1 MRNLRPKQQG
11 LYDPKNEH
19 DNCGIGF
26 VANIKGKKSFE
37 IITRGLEVLCNME
50 HRGARGADNVS
61 GDGAGILMQLPHNFY
76 KKIGIKLPLP
86 GRYGTG
92 MVFLPKDETE
102 EKFCIEVLIQILEE
116 EGLEFLQLRDVPTDT
131 TAIGEIARE
140 SEPVIKQVFVGGN
153 YEQDDLERRLY
164 LARKQAESYIRA
176 TKMKEKE
183 MFYIP
188 SLSSKVLVYKG
199 MFASDQLGR
208 YYGDLQDS
216 RMESAIA
223 MVHSRFSTNT
233 FPSWDLAQPFRIVA
247 HNGEINTIKG
257 NRLWMQAR
265 ESLLKSEMYGEDI
278 KKLFPVV
285 EPNKSDSA
293 SFDNV
298 LEFLF
303 LTGRSLPHALS
314 MMVPESWNEKN
325 PIPDSLKAFYEYH
338 STFMEPWDGPASL
351 VFSDGRYIGG
361 TLDRNGLRPSRYVIT
376 QDDMIVMGSEVGI
389 QQFKP
394 EEIREKGRLKPGK
407 LLLVDT
413 QLGIIIPDEEV
424 KSQLT
429 YRNPYQNWLK
439 ENRLDLKAIPVEKR
453 VPSDIGDHFEICKKT
468 FNYCKEDFE
477 RIILPMATGG
487 QEPVGS
493 MGNDAPIPV
502 LSPKPQLFFNYFRQ
516 LFAQVTNP
524 PIDSIRE
531 NLVMDLTNY
540 IGSVQKN
547 LLDETPQHCKLI
559 RFKSPLITNTDLGK
573 IKKLKHEEFRHKSI
587 DMLFKASQNGKG
599 LETALDNICQL
610 AENAVDNQKNYIIL
624 TDRNVSKSMAPI
636 PVLLAVAAVH
646 HHLIKKRKRMQIGL
660 VVETG
665 EAREVNHFALLIA
678 YGASVIN
685 PYMSYA
691 VIDNLVKEGRI
702 SLEYKTARKN
712 YIKSVDKGLLKVM
725 SKMGISTIGS
735 YLGAQIYEGLGV
747 SNEVINKYF
756 TGTVSRIGGIGLKEI
771 SEEILYHHKNAF
783 TEANPFDNQDL
794 LNNNGT
800 IHYRKNG
807 EPHSWNPESIGLLQ
821 WSTRTNNYSK
831 FKEYTAIVDG
841 ETESPNFL
849 RGFFDFKSNPID
861 ISEVEPVENIMKRF
875 CSGAMSYGSISK
887 EAHEALAIAMNK
899 IGGRSNTGEGGE
911 SSKRFYSSARSSIK
925 QIASGRFGVNTEY
938 LVNADELQ
946 IKVAQGAKPGEGGQL
961 PGFKVDKIIAKL
973 RNSTP
978 GITLISPPP
987 HHDIY
992 SIEDLAQLIF
1002 DLKNVNPTAC
1012 VSVKLVSENGVGTVA
1027 AGVAKANA
1035 DLIVIAGSEGGTGA
1049 SPLSSIK
1056 NTGLPVE
1063 LGLAEA
1069 QQTLVLNDLRGRIKL
1084 QTDGQLKTGKDIISM
1099 ALLGAEEFGFA
1110 TSALV
1115 VLGCVMMRKCHLNT
1129 CPVGIATQN
1138 KELREKFLG
1147 RSEWLV
1153 NYFTFL
1159 GEECREIM
1167 ADLGIKKF
1175 DDLVGRADLLE
1186 KRKNINNWKAKTV
1199 DIKNLMHLPK
1209 TDGHTICG
1217 ANATIKSIGEVLDHQ
1232 LIEQSQKALNEG
1244 EKVWIDQKITNT
1256 DRSTGAMLS
1265 GKVALLKPKRILE
1278 DDTIHCRFK
1287 GSAGQSFGAFLEKGI
1302 TFRLE
1307 GDSNDYFGK
1316 GLSGGKIVVYPSTKS
1331 KFKPEQQIV
1340 IGNTALY
1347 GATSGTAFIRGMA
1360 GERFCVRNSG
1370 GIAVVEGVGDH
1381 GCEYMTGGR
1390 AVILGATGRNFAAGM
1405 SGGIAYVL
1413 DMEDR
1418 LDYFCNKSLVSL
1430 EPVEHLQDIHEL
1442 QGMIHEHLLL
1452 TQSSV
1457 ASKVLTHW
1465 EEYLPHFVKVIPY
1478 EYKKVLEEKKL
1489 KKIRRKLKQA
1499 QSQTEV
1505 HE

>member
-11 LYDPKNEH
+11 LYDPENEH

-61 GDGAGILMQLPHNFY
+61 GDGAGILMQLPHKFY
-76 KKIGIKLPLP
+76 KKIGLDLPLE
-86 GRYGTG
+86 GKYGTG
-92 MVFLPKDETE
+92 LIFLPKDETE
-102 EKFCIEVLIQILEE
+102 EKFCLEVLIQILEE

-131 TAIGEIARE
+131 NAIGEIARQ
-140 SEPVIKQVFVGGN
+140 SEPTIKQIFVGGN
-153 YEQDDLERRLY
+153 FEQDDLERRLY
-164 LARKQAESYIRA
+164 LARKQAESYVRA

-183 MFYIP
+183 MFYMP

-199 MFASDQLGR
+199 MFASDQLGK
-208 YYGDLQDS
+208 YYADLQDS

-265 ESLLKSEMYGEDI
+265 ESLLKSEMYGDDI

-325 PIPDSLKAFYEYH
+325 PIPESLKAFYEYH

-394 EEIREKGRLKPGK
+394 EEIKEKGRLRPGK

-413 QLGIIIPDEEV
+413 QLGIIIPDQEV

-453 VPSDIGDHFEICKKT
+453 VPSDIGEQFDICQKT

-477 RIILPMATGG
+477 RVLLPMATGG

-493 MGNDAPIPV
+493 MGNDSPIPV

-547 LLDETPQHCKLI
+547 LLDETAQHCKLI

-587 DMLFKASQNGKG
+587 DMLFKASDNGAG

-610 AENAVDNQKNYIIL
+610 AEKAVDEQKNYIIL
-624 TDRNVSKSMAPI
+624 TDRNISSSMAPI

-665 EAREVNHFALLIA
+665 EAREVNHIALLIA

-691 VIDNLVKEGRI
+691 VIDKLVKDGRI

-712 YIKSVDKGLLKVM
+712 YIKAVDKGLLKVM

-735 YLGAQIYEGLGV
+735 YLGAQIYEALGV
-747 SNEVINKYF
+747 SKEVIDKYF
-756 TGTVSRIGGIGLKEI
+756 TGTISRIEGIGLKEI
-771 SEEILYHHKNAF
+771 SEEVLCHHKKAYS
-783 TEANPFDNQDL
+783 EEDPFDNQNL
-794 LNNNGT
+794 LTNNGN
-800 IHYRKNG
+800 IHYRKDG
-807 EPHSWNPESIGLLQ
+807 EPHSWNPETIGLLQ
-821 WSTRTNNYSK
+821 WSTRTNNFSK
-831 FKEYTAIVDG
+831 FKEYSTIVNKETA
-841 ETESPNFL
+841 SPNFL
-849 RGFFDFKSNPID
+849 RGFFEYKQNPID

-875 CSGAMSYGSISK
+875 CTGAMSYGSISK

-911 SSKRFYSSARSSIK
+911 NSKRFYSSARSSIK

-961 PGFKVDKIIAKL
+961 PGFKVDNIIAKL

-992 SIEDLAQLIF
+992 SIEDLAQLIY

-1049 SPLSSIK
+1049 SPLGSIK
-1056 NTGLPVE
+1056 HTGLPVE
-1063 LGLAEA
+1063 LGLAET
-1069 QQTLVLNDLRGRIKL
+1069 QQTLVMNDLRGRIKL
-1084 QTDGQLKTGKDIISM
+1084 QTDGQLKTGRDIISM

-1129 CPVGIATQN
+1129 CPVGIATQD

-1159 GEECREIM
+1159 GEECRELM
-1167 ADLGIKKF
+1167 AELGIRKF
-1175 DDLVGRADLLE
+1175 DDLVGRSDLLE
-1186 KRKNINNWKAKTV
+1186 KSKNINGWKAKTV
-1199 DIKNLMHLPK
+1199 DIKNLIHLPK
-1209 TDGHTICG
+1209 TDGHTING
-1217 ANATIKSIGEVLDHQ
+1217 ANSQIKSIGKVLDHE
-1232 LIEQSQKALNEG
+1232 LIKLSAKALHDG
-1244 EKVWIDQKITNT
+1244 EKVWIDKKITNT
-1256 DRSTGAMLS
+1256 DRTTGGMLS
-1265 GKVALLKPKRILE
+1265 GKVALLKPKKTLE
-1278 DDTIHCRFK
+1278 EDTIHCIFR
-1287 GSAGQSFGAFLEKGI
+1287 GSSGQSFGAFLEKGI
-1302 TFRLE
+1302 TFRLV

-1316 GLSGGKIVVYPSTKS
+1316 GLSGGKIVVYPSEKS
-1331 KFKPEQQIV
+1331 KFKPEEQII

-1347 GATSGTAFIRGMA
+1347 GATSGSAFIRGMA

-1370 GIAVVEGVGDH
+1370 GKAVVEGVGDH

-1390 AVILGATGRNFAAGM
+1390 VVILGNTGRNFAAGM

-1413 DMEDR
+1413 NMEGR

-1430 EPVEHLQDIHEL
+1430 EPVENLQDIHEL

-1499 QSQTEV
+1499 QSQTEI

>member
-1 MRNLRPKQQG
+1 MRNLRPKRQG
-11 LYDPKNEH
+11 LYDPMNEH

-26 VANIKGKKSFE
+26 VANIKGQQSNE

-61 GDGAGILMQLPHNFY
+61 GDGAGILMQIPHSFY
-76 KKIGIKLPLP
+76 KKLGLQLPLP
-86 GRYGTG
+86 GKYGTG
-92 MVFLPKDETE
+92 LLFLPQDESE
-102 EKFCIEVLIQILEE
+102 EKFCREVLIQILAE
-116 EGLEFLQLRDVPTDT
+116 EGLEFLQMRDVPVNSL
-131 TAIGEIARE
+131 AIGDIARE
-140 SEPVIKQVFVGGN
+140 SEPVIKQIFVKGD

-164 LARKQAESYIRA
+164 LSRKQTESYIRA
-176 TKMKEKE
+176 TKLKEKE
-183 MFYIP
+183 SFYIP
-188 SLSSKVLVYKG
+188 SLSSKILVYKG
-199 MFASDQLGR
+199 MFASDQLGK
-208 YYGDLQDS
+208 YYLDLQDPGI
-216 RMESAIA
+216 ESAIA

-265 ESLLKSEMYGEDI
+265 ESLLKSELYGEDI
-278 KKLFPVV
+278 KKLFPVI

-376 QDDMIVMGSEVGI
+376 KDDMIVMGSEVGI
-389 QQFKP
+389 QNFRA
-394 EEIREKGRLKPGK
+394 EEIKEKGRLRPGK

-413 QLGIIIPDEEV
+413 QLGIIIPDQEV

-439 ENRLDLKAIPVEKR
+439 ENRLDLKSIPVEQR
-453 VPSDIGDHFEICKKT
+453 VSSDIGDQFDICKT
-468 FNYCKEDFE
+468 AFAYSKEDFE
-477 RIILPMATGG
+477 RIILPMANSA

-493 MGNDAPIPV
+493 MGNDSPISA
-502 LSPKPQLFFNYFRQ
+502 LSQKPQLLFNYFKQ

-540 IGSVQKN
+540 IGAVQKN

-573 IKKLKHEEFRHKSI
+573 IKNLRHDEFRHASLDI
-587 DMLFKASQNGKG
+587 LFEANKKEIG
-599 LETALDNICQL
+599 LEASLDKLCQL
-610 AENAVDNQKNYIIL
+610 AEKAVDDKKNYIIL
-624 TDRNVSKSMAPI
+624 TDRNISNTMAPI
-636 PVLLAVAAVH
+636 PVLLAVSAVH

-660 VVETG
+660 VVETA
-665 EAREVNHFALLIA
+665 EAREVHHFALLIA

-685 PYMSYA
+685 PYMGYA
-691 VIDNLVKEGRI
+691 VIDKLVKEGRL

-712 YIKSVDKGLLKVM
+712 YIKAVDKGLLKIM

-735 YLGAQIYEGLGV
+735 YLGAQIYEALGV
-747 SNEVINKYF
+747 GDSVIQKYF
-756 TGTVSRIGGIGLKEI
+756 TGTTSRIGGVELKEI
-771 SEEILYHHKNAF
+771 AEEILCHHRNAF
-783 TEANPFDNQDL
+783 SEAETFQNTKL
-794 LNNNGT
+794 LSSNGSL
-800 IHYRKNG
+800 HYRKQG
-807 EPHSWNPESIGLLQ
+807 ESKSWNPETISLLQ
-821 WSTRTNNYSK
+821 WSTRTKNYTK
-831 FKEYTAIVDG
+831 FKEYSSIVNAQTR
-841 ETESPNFL
+841 EPNFL
-849 RGFFDFKSNPID
+849 RGYFNFKQNPID
-861 ISEVEPVENIMKRF
+861 ISEVEPAENIMKRF
-875 CSGAMSYGSISK
+875 CTGAMSYGSISK
-887 EAHEALAIAMNK
+887 EAHEALAIAMNQ

-911 SSKRFYSSARSSIK
+911 NSKRFFSSARSSIK

-961 PGFKVDKIIAKL
+961 PGFKVDKIIASL

-1002 DLKNVNPTAC
+1002 DLKNVNPSAC
-1012 VSVKLVSENGVGTVA
+1012 ISVKLVAENGVGTIA

-1035 DLIVIAGSEGGTGA
+1035 DLIVISGAEGGTGA
-1049 SPLSSIK
+1049 SPISSIK
-1056 NTGLPVE
+1056 NAGLPVE
-1063 LGLAEA
+1063 LGLAET
-1069 QQTLVLNDLRGRIKL
+1069 QKTLVLNDLRGRIKL
-1084 QTDGQLKTGKDIISM
+1084 QTDGQLKTGRDIISM

-1138 KELREKFLG
+1138 KDLREKFLG

-1153 NYFTFL
+1153 NFFTFL
-1159 GEECREIM
+1159 AEECRELM
-1167 ADLGIKKF
+1167 AEMGIKKF
-1175 DDLVGRADLLE
+1175 DDLVGRSDLLIARNDI
-1186 KRKNINNWKAKTV
+1186 RKWKADKIRIDKLLHPLKTV
-1199 DIKNLMHLPK
+1199 ESDICSTC
-1209 TDGHTICG
+1209 TDV
-1217 ANATIKSIGEVLDHQ
+1217 KSIGQVLDHK
-1232 LIEQSQKALNEG
+1232 LIQQVEKALQDG
-1244 EKVWIDQKITNT
+1244 EKVWIDQKICNT
-1256 DRSTGAMLS
+1256 DRATGAMLS
-1265 GKVALLKPKRILE
+1265 GKVAALKPKRNLV
-1278 DDTIHCRFK
+1278 DDTIYCRFR

-1307 GDSNDYFGK
+1307 GDSNDYIGK
-1316 GLSGGKIVVYPSTKS
+1316 GLSGGKLIVHPPVKTT
-1331 KFKPEQQIV
+1331 FRPEQQII

-1347 GATSGTAFIRGMA
+1347 GATGGEAYFRGIA

-1370 GIAVVEGVGDH
+1370 AKAVVEGVGDH

-1390 AVILGATGRNFAAGM
+1390 VVILGATGRNFAAGM

-1413 DMEDR
+1413 NMEGQ
-1418 LDYFCNKSLVSL
+1418 LDYFCNKSLVAL

-1442 QGMIHEHLLL
+1442 QALIHQHLLL

-1457 ASKVLTHW
+1457 ASKVLSKW

-1489 KKIRRKLKQA
+1489 KKIRRKLKLA

>member
-1 MRNLRPKQQG
+1 
-11 LYDPKNEH
+11 
-19 DNCGIGF
+19 
-26 VANIKGKKSFE
+26 
-37 IITRGLEVLCNME
+37 
-50 HRGARGADNVS
+50 
-61 GDGAGILMQLPHNFY
+61 
-76 KKIGIKLPLP
+76 
-86 GRYGTG
+86 
-92 MVFLPKDETE
+92 
-102 EKFCIEVLIQILEE
+102 
-116 EGLEFLQLRDVPTDT
+116 
-131 TAIGEIARE
+131 
-140 SEPVIKQVFVGGN
+140 
-153 YEQDDLERRLY
+153 
-164 LARKQAESYIRA
+164 
-176 TKMKEKE
+176 
-183 MFYIP
+183 
-188 SLSSKVLVYKG
+188 
-199 MFASDQLGR
+199 
-208 YYGDLQDS
+208 
-216 RMESAIA
+216 
-223 MVHSRFSTNT
+223 
-233 FPSWDLAQPFRIVA
+233 
-247 HNGEINTIKG
+247 
-257 NRLWMQAR
+257 
-265 ESLLKSEMYGEDI
+265 
-278 KKLFPVV
+278 
-285 EPNKSDSA
+285 
-293 SFDNV
+293 
-298 LEFLF
+298 
-303 LTGRSLPHALS
+303 
-314 MMVPESWNEKN
+314 
-325 PIPDSLKAFYEYH
+325 
-338 STFMEPWDGPASL
+338 
-351 VFSDGRYIGG
+351 
-361 TLDRNGLRPSRYVIT
+361 
-376 QDDMIVMGSEVGI
+376 
-389 QQFKP
+389 
-394 EEIREKGRLKPGK
+394 
-407 LLLVDT
+407 
-413 QLGIIIPDEEV
+413 
-424 KSQLT
+424 
-429 YRNPYQNWLK
+429 
-439 ENRLDLKAIPVEKR
+439 
-453 VPSDIGDHFEICKKT
+453 
-468 FNYCKEDFE
+468 
-477 RIILPMATGG
+477 
-487 QEPVGS
+487 
-493 MGNDAPIPV
+493 
-502 LSPKPQLFFNYFRQ
+502 
-516 LFAQVTNP
+516 
-524 PIDSIRE
+524 
-531 NLVMDLTNY
+531 
-540 IGSVQKN
+540 
-547 LLDETPQHCKLI
+547 
-559 RFKSPLITNTDLGK
+559 
-573 IKKLKHEEFRHKSI
+573 
-587 DMLFKASQNGKG
+587 
-599 LETALDNICQL
+599 
-610 AENAVDNQKNYIIL
+610 
-624 TDRNVSKSMAPI
+624 MAPI
-636 PVLLAVAAVH
+636 PVLLATAAVH

-691 VIDNLVKEGRI
+691 IIDKLVKDGRI
-702 SLEYKTARKN
+702 SLEYKTSRKN
-712 YIKSVDKGLLKVM
+712 YIKAVDKGLLKVM

-747 SNEVINKYF
+747 SKAVIDKYF
-756 TGTVSRIGGIGLKEI
+756 TGTVSRIEGIGLKEI
-771 SEEILYHHKNAF
+771 AEEVLCHHTKAYA
-783 TEANPFDNQDL
+783 EENPFENQDL

-800 IHYRKNG
+800 IHYRKDG
-807 EPHSWNPESIGLLQ
+807 ERHSWNPESIGLLQ
-821 WSTRTNNYSK
+821 WSTRTNSYAK
-831 FKEYTAIVDG
+831 FKEYSAIVNK
-841 ETESPNFL
+841 ETETPTFL
-849 RGFFDFKSNPID
+849 RGFFDYKKNPID
-861 ISEVEPVENIMKRF
+861 INEVEPVENIMKRF
-875 CSGAMSYGSISK
+875 CTGAMSYGSISK

-911 SSKRFYSSARSSIK
+911 SAKRFHTSARSSIK

-992 SIEDLAQLIF
+992 SIEDLAQLIY

-1049 SPLSSIK
+1049 SPLGSIK
-1056 NTGLPVE
+1056 HTGLPVE

-1069 QQTLVLNDLRGRIKL
+1069 QQTLVMNDLRGRVKL
-1084 QTDGQLKTGKDIISM
+1084 QTDGQLKTGKDIVSM

-1159 GEECREIM
+1159 GEECRELM
-1167 ADLGIKKF
+1167 AELGIRKF
-1175 DDLVGRADLLE
+1175 DDLVGRSDLIE
-1186 KRKNINNWKAKTV
+1186 KKQNITDWKAKTV
-1199 DIKNLMHLPK
+1199 NIDSLIHLPK
-1209 TDGHTICG
+1209 TDGHTISG
-1217 ANATIKSIGEVLDHQ
+1217 KNATIKSIGTVLDHD
-1232 LIEQSQKALNEG
+1232 LIKLSEKALHDG
-1244 EKVWIDQKITNT
+1244 EKVWIDKKITNT
-1256 DRSTGAMLS
+1256 DRTTGAMLS
-1265 GKVALLKPKRILE
+1265 GKVALLKPKRVLE
-1278 DDTIHCRFK
+1278 DDTIHCRFR

-1316 GLSGGKIVVYPSTKS
+1316 GLSGGKIVVYPSSKS

-1347 GATSGTAFIRGMA
+1347 GATSGSAFIRGMA

-1370 GIAVVEGVGDH
+1370 SVAVVEGVGDH

-1390 AVILGATGRNFAAGM
+1390 VVILGATGRNFAAGM

-1413 DMEDR
+1413 NMEDR

-1457 ASKVLTHW
+1457 ASKILTHW

-1489 KKIRRKLKQA
+1489 KKIRKKLKQV